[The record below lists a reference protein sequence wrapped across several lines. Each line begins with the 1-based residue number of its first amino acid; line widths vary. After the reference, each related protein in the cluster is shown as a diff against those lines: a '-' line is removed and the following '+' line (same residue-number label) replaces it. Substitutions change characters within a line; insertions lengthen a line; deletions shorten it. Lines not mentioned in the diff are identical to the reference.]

1 VHLFYSEHNK
11 TGVKKREEMILLDSL
26 RKKET
31 ARPAVWVM
39 RQAGRY
45 LPEYRELR
53 KDVGSF
59 LDLCYN
65 PEFAKEVT
73 LQPIRRF
80 GMDGAILFSDIL
92 VIPQSLGMH
101 LEFIAGQGPKLGLLQ
116 SPDEIAPLREKITN
130 IDATLA
136 PIYETVKK
144 VKAELPEGHNLIGF
158 CGAPWTVALY
168 MVDNHPS
175 KQNHISR
182 SWCYQHREEFLNL
195 LDILVEAS
203 THYLEKQIEAG
214 AEAVQIFDSWAGCVP
229 DELFEDV
236 ILKPILKIC
245 QNIKTT
251 HPNIPII
258 VFPKGI
264 QERQLEK
271 FVKQNNGLFECIGL
285 DYGIDL
291 KWAAEK
297 LQPHVCIQGNMDP
310 AYLLTTPEIVR
321 KKALELLEIGSKNTG
336 FVFNLGHGITPETPV
351 ENMKMLIDTVK
362 GFNQ

>member
-1 VHLFYSEHNK
+1 MNL
-11 TGVKKREEMILLDSL
+11 LLDNL
-26 RKKET
+26 NKKKT
-31 ARPAVWVM
+31 SRPAVWVM

-53 KDVGSF
+53 KDAGGF

-92 VIPQSLGMH
+92 VIPQALGMH
-101 LEFIAGQGPKLGLLQ
+101 LEFVAGEGPKLDRLK
-116 SPDEIAPLREKITN
+116 SMDDIEPLRNKIKD
-130 IDATLA
+130 IDKTLS
-136 PIYETVKK
+136 PVYETVKL
-144 VKAELPEGHNLIGF
+144 VKKELSEINNNLNSTSGSNLIGF

-182 SWCYQHREEFLNL
+182 SWYYENRKKYLNL
-195 LDILVEAS
+195 IDILVEAS
-203 THYLEKQIEAG
+203 THYLKKQIEAG

-229 DELFEDV
+229 DEMFEDV
-236 ILKPILKIC
+236 VLNPILKMC
-245 QNIKTT
+245 KNIKEEY
-251 HPNIPII
+251 PNIPII
-258 VFPKGI
+258 VFPKGVHKH
-264 QERQLEK
+264 QLEILVEK
-271 FVKQNNGLFECIGL
+271 GAKSGSCLFQCVGL

-291 KWAAEK
+291 NWAAEK
-297 LQPHVCIQGNMDP
+297 LQPHVCLQGNMDP

-321 KKALELLEIGSKNTG
+321 KKAEELLEIGTKNSG
-336 FVFNLGHGITPETPV
+336 FVFNLGHGITPETPL
-351 ENMKMLIDTVK
+351 ENMKALIDTVK
-362 GFNQ
+362 GFQK